1 MKNFTLLFILFLTF
15 NVHAQI
21 NDQPLTPFQEIKSVG
36 EKLFGRIAT
45 SQQELDKFP
54 ELMREIVEQ
63 ELLPSVDYKY
73 ASYKILGKHLKGS
86 TKAQRGKFTQ
96 SMRSYL
102 IRTYANALNQ
112 YNDQKVIYE
121 NGTVKDA
128 AKMASVNAKI
138 VEDGKPDI
146 HLTFQMRKNKKTG
159 QWKAYDLIVEGIS
172 LLSSK
177 QAEFKGRIAKYGI
190 DQVTIELAALTK

>member
-1 MKNFTLLFILFLTF
+1 MKKLTALLILFLSF
-15 NVHAQI
+15 NVLSA
-21 NDQPLTPFQEIKSVG
+21 NEQPLSPFQEIKFVG
-36 EKLFGRIAT
+36 EKLFGRIAK

-73 ASYKILGKHLKGS
+73 ASYKILGKHLKSS
-86 TKAQRGKFTQ
+86 TKEQREKFTQ
-96 SMRSYL
+96 SMRQYL
-102 IRTYANALNQ
+102 IRTYATALNQ
-112 YNDQKVIYE
+112 YNNQKVIYE
-121 NGTVKDA
+121 KGKVKSS
-128 AKMASVNAKI
+128 AKMASVNATI
-138 VEDGKPDI
+138 VDGSKPDI
-146 HLTFQMRKNKKTG
+146 HLTFQMRKNRKTG

-190 DQVTIELAALTK
+190 DQVTLELAALTK

>member
-1 MKNFTLLFILFLTF
+1 MKKLTALLILFLSF
-15 NVHAQI
+15 NVLAASEP
-21 NDQPLTPFQEIKSVG
+21 PLSPFQEIKFVG
-36 EKLFGRIAT
+36 EKLFGRIAN

-63 ELLPSVDYKY
+63 ELIPSVDYTY

-86 TKAQRGKFTQ
+86 TKEQREKFTQ
-96 SMRSYL
+96 SMRLYL
-102 IRTYANALNQ
+102 IRTYATALNQ
-112 YNDQKVIYE
+112 YNNQKVIYKD
-121 NGTVKDA
+121 GKVKSSA
-128 AKMASVNAKI
+128 TMTSVNATI
-138 VEDGKPDI
+138 VDGTKPDI

-177 QAEFKGRIAKYGI
+177 QAEFKGRIEKYGI